1 MKGRKIN
8 DVTRLHLK
16 RVIFIA
22 VLSLSLSGFPAGNDL
37 LAQDDISDRNEL
49 LSRIK
54 ILRKNFT
61 AASKKFQALKKRYEF
76 LFKET
81 QAIEKRIEQ
90 EKQKIT
96 QIIARRSQERAKR
109 AAKKLA
115 LEESLMRKNRE
126 DTEQQY
132 ARDKTK
138 NQAQRRK
145 VIEQLLRELET
156 QKRQ

>member
-54 ILRKNFT
+54 ILRKNFA
-61 AASKKFQALKKRYEF
+61 AASKKFQALRKRYEF

-81 QAIEKRIEQ
+81 QAIERRIEQ
-90 EKQKIT
+90 EKQRIVR
-96 QIIARRSQERAKR
+96 IRARRSQEQAKR

-115 LEESLMRKNRE
+115 LEESLMRKSRE